1 MPTKSSISEK
11 SIAQSV
17 KKKSESKKLVRN
29 SLQTPV
35 VEGKKWK
42 HAGGRPSKLKG
53 FLVGMKKALEDG
65 INAIILTDEELFI
78 QANLY
83 LEEKDRI
90 WYSTFKT
97 YKDSEQT
104 EEKEWYDQFLALY
117 KTALLTQKR
126 NLFIKLQGD
135 ETQWQKYAWIIERK
149 FSEWNLRIKTENK
162 NENTNKNLNVNW
174 SLKDKS
180 DEELTN
186 LLLGALK

>member
-1 MPTKSSISEK
+1 
-11 SIAQSV
+11 
-17 KKKSESKKLVRN
+17 
-29 SLQTPV
+29 
-35 VEGKKWK
+35 
-42 HAGGRPSKLKG
+42 
-53 FLVGMKKALEDG
+53 MKKALEDG

-90 WYSTFKT
+90 WYMSFKN
-97 YKDSEQT
+97 YKSSSIKEESEAY
-104 EEKEWYDQFLALY
+104 EEFLSLY

-126 NLFIKLQGD
+126 NLFIKLQWD
-135 ETQWQKYAWIIERK
+135 EAQWQKYAWIIERK

-174 SLKDKS
+174 SLKEKTDQ
-180 DEELTN
+180 ELTN